1 MRIQRLN
8 VIMHDLYH
16 IASICKFAWKY
27 WFYLLFGGYPLNSDQ
42 RLNRLHVVARLANQ
56 LNL

>member
-16 IASICKFAWKY
+16 IASICKFTWKY
-27 WFYLLFGGYPLNSDQ
+27 WFYLLFGVYPLNSDQ
-42 RLNRLHVVARLANQ
+42 RLNRLHVEARLANQ